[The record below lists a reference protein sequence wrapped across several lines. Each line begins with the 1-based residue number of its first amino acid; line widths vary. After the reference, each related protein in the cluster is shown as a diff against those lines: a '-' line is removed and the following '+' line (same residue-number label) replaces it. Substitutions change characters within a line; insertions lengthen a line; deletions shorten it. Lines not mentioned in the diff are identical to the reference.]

1 MQPLISA
8 NSYSKTDKSYTVST
22 NEQQRIP
29 SSKVER
35 AMRFVKTGAQIG
47 GNYLKHYSKKIV
59 DPSLSK
65 DELHEDNATDVYNA
79 LSELKGSAL
88 KVAQMLSMEKNI
100 LPRQYTNKFQM
111 AQYSAP
117 PLSGPLIVQTFV
129 KSFGKS
135 PQELFDSFEM
145 KAANAASIGQVHE
158 ASLKGQRFAVKI
170 QYPGVA
176 ESIKSDLKMVK
187 PIAFRILDMNEKE
200 LDKYIREVEA
210 KLLEETD
217 YELEY
222 QRSIDISRYCKDIPN
237 LKFTNYYK
245 EFSSRKVLTMDWL
258 DGLHMDAF
266 LKTNPSQEIR
276 DRIGQAMW
284 DFYDVQVHELR
295 AVHADPHPGNFLM
308 QEDGTL
314 GVIDFG
320 CVKEIPESFYYNYF
334 ALLVPEIMNEEVAIK
349 RIMLQQEII
358 NPSDTPQVQE
368 IITDA
373 FVRMTNLLRT
383 PFDHEVFDFGDNAYI
398 DRIYAMGEEVSK
410 MNELKQSKEGR
421 GSQHALYINRT
432 YFGLYSIL
440 NVLRARVRTGVRKWK
455 DPLIAY
461 HLSA

>member
-1 MQPLISA
+1 MEQ
-8 NSYSKTDKSYTVST
+8 NS
-22 NEQQRIP
+22 IP

-47 GNYLKHYSKKIV
+47 GNYIKHYSKKMV

-65 DELHEDNATDVYNA
+65 DQLHEDNATDVYNA

-88 KVAQMLSMEKNI
+88 KVAQMLSMEKNV

-129 KSFGKS
+129 KAFGKT
-135 PQELFDSFEM
+135 PQELFDTFNL
-145 KAANAASIGQVHE
+145 KASNAASIGQVHE
-158 ASLKGQRFAVKI
+158 ATLNGKRLAIKI

-187 PIAFRILDMNEKE
+187 PIAFRLLDMNEKE
-200 LDKYIREVEA
+200 LEKYIKEVEG

-222 QRSIDISRYCKDIPN
+222 KRSVEISTLCASIPN
-237 LKFTNYYK
+237 LVFTKYYK
-245 EFSSRKVLTMDWL
+245 EFTTKRVLAMDWL
-258 DGLHMDAF
+258 EGFHLDEF
-266 LKTNPSQEIR
+266 LKTNPSQEVR
-276 DRIGQAMW
+276 NKVGQAMW
-284 DFYDVQVHELR
+284 DFYDFQVHVHK

-308 QEDGTL
+308 REDGTL

-320 CVKEIPESFYYNYF
+320 CVKEIPEDFYYNYF
-334 ALLVPEIMNEEVAIK
+334 ALLVPEIMKDISVIK
-349 RIMLQQEII
+349 RIMLQQQII
-358 NPSDTPQVQE
+358 SKDDSEQTQQT
-368 IITDA
+368 ITDA

-383 PFDHEVFDFGDNAYI
+383 PFDYDVFDFGNNAYI
-398 DRIYAMGEEVSK
+398 DEIYALGEEVSK
-410 MNELKQSKEGR
+410 MDELKKSKEGR

-432 YFGLYSIL
+432 YFGLYSML
-440 NVLRARVRTGVRKWK
+440 NVLQAKVQTGVRDWAK
-455 DPLIAY
+455 PLIEF
-461 HLSA
+461 HLSKHN

>member
-1 MQPLISA
+1 MEQ
-8 NSYSKTDKSYTVST
+8 NS
-22 NEQQRIP
+22 IP
-29 SSKVER
+29 STKVQR

-47 GNYLKHYSKKIV
+47 GNYIKHYSKKIV

-65 DELHEDNATDVYNA
+65 DELHENNATDVYQA

-129 KSFGKS
+129 KAFGKT
-135 PQELFDSFEM
+135 PQQIFNTFEM
-145 KAANAASIGQVHE
+145 KASNAASIGQVHQ
-158 ASLKGQRFAVKI
+158 AQLGAQKLAVKI

-176 ESIKSDLKMVK
+176 DSIKSDLKIVK
-187 PIAFRILDMNEKE
+187 PIAFRLLDMNEHE
-200 LDKYIREVEA
+200 LDKYIKEVEG

-222 QRSIDISRYCKDIPN
+222 KRSVEITESCKHIPN
-237 LKFTNYYK
+237 LVFTKYYK
-245 EFSSRKVLTMDWL
+245 EFSAKRVLTMDWL
-258 DGLHMDAF
+258 DGLHLDDF
-266 LKTNPSQEIR
+266 LKTNPTQEVR
-276 DRIGQAMW
+276 NKIGQAMW
-284 DFYDVQVHELR
+284 DFYDMQVHELR

-308 QEDGTL
+308 QSTGKL

-320 CVKEIPESFYYNYF
+320 CVKEIPEDFYLNYF
-334 ALLVPEIMNEEVAIK
+334 ALLVPEIMENKDALV
-349 RIMLQQEII
+349 RIMQQQQLV
-358 NPSDTPQVQE
+358 NKSDSIASQQ

-373 FVRMTNLLRT
+373 FIRMTKLLRT
-383 PFDHEVFDFGDNAYI
+383 PFDFEEFDFGNNEYI
-398 DRIYAMGEEVSK
+398 NKIYELGEEVSK
-410 MNELKQSKEGR
+410 IDELRKSKEGR

-440 NVLRARVRTGVRKWK
+440 NVLQAKVKTGVREWRK
-455 DPLIAY
+455 PLIKY
-461 HLSA
+461 HLG